1 MWFARSE
8 PESKRKVR
16 PSSCNSTKDEKET
29 DVLDDDRVRGG
40 RLLEQSVQL
49 LSESLLRY
57 ARPKQGEQLREGKG
71 GVSLGASQKAT

>member
-1 MWFARSE
+1 VWFARSE

-29 DVLDDDRVRGG
+29 DVLDDGRVRGG

-49 LSESLLRY
+49 LSESLLR
-57 ARPKQGEQLREGKG
+57 
-71 GVSLGASQKAT
+71 